1 MVPFKISDEQWPVV
15 KLKLLRKYRD
25 LSEADLAYQ
34 EGQEEELVSRLAK
47 RLNRNREYVIFTI
60 SKGLSDLKSNQL

>member
-34 EGQEEELVSRLAK
+34 EGQEEELVNRLAK

>member
-1 MVPFKISDEQWPVV
+1 MVPFKISDEQWPGV

-34 EGQEEELVSRLAK
+34 EGQEEELVNRLAK

>member
-34 EGQEEELVSRLAK
+34 EGQEEELVNRLAK

-60 SKGLSDLKSNQL
+60 SKGLSDLMSNQL

>member
-1 MVPFKISDEQWPVV
+1 MVPFKISDEKWPVV

-34 EGQEEELVSRLAK
+34 EGQEEELVNRLAK

>member
-34 EGQEEELVSRLAK
+34 EGQEEELVNRLAR
-47 RLNRNREYVIFTI
+47 RLNRNREYAIFTI